1 MRRGKALFAATDLQ
15 QQCAYALT
23 DLDAHS
29 TSWDANMS
37 DRNNMSDIVRQ
48 VASGYAAGVGHEPDA
63 DWELR
68 FGHTVGYAST
78 YYSYVYA
85 RCVAATV
92 WGRFFEGDALARGAG
107 ESLRDGLLRH
117 GGAVE
122 PVEMLRCVGLSRDV
136 LTFPVVRRRSA
147 STALPFQRRRR
158 FTGETRD

>member
-1 MRRGKALFAATDLQ
+1 
-15 QQCAYALT
+15 
-23 DLDAHS
+23 
-29 TSWDANMS
+29 
-37 DRNNMSDIVRQ
+37 MSDIVRQ

-122 PVEMLRCVGLSRDV
+122 PVEMLRCVGRSRDV
-136 LTFPVVRRRSA
+136 AYVSRRRSSRCFA
-147 STALPFQRRRR
+147 RTMLPFQRRRLVVVSPA
-158 FTGETRD
+158 GETRD